1 MRKKEMSRQKSE
13 PYHQPPALDQE
24 PDSALCNTHFWT
36 EMAKGKKWPSGKIAA
51 ECRGTPQCLTNG

>member
-1 MRKKEMSRQKSE
+1 MSKQKSE

-36 EMAKGKKWPSGKIAA
+36 EMAKGKK
-51 ECRGTPQCLTNG
+51 